1 MKYIIKESQLLN
13 LFEERK
19 LGSFELPNFTRVADF
34 TQFLAQNRTKFIQAM
49 GDNVREATAKV
60 NSMESLFRM
69 LETGEIKAGE
79 LINGVPVEQYIT
91 RQGGLRDDFIRFS
104 NQPVPAK
111 TASNVAASGRVFKKL
126 IDLPPD
132 QQAEL
137 LRRLELSDVFLDIKW
152 KTFGKDPDTSSGW
165 KFHVFG
171 EDVYDSAELY
181 EALKPLSKKWN
192 FNGKVGVNVNM
203 RGAQSG
209 KGGATIYI
217 PPAVIENNQV
227 NELLQDIKS
236 AIGGYKKG
244 GKIDGDREIT
254 PAIHYRYELNKPI
267 DPAKGISIDEYRSA
281 YNPNSG
287 GPYKPD
293 NVPDLFETSPT
304 NKPKPSI
311 TVRQLRS
318 GDEFGTNNLDF
329 ENVDFSKITNAKNET
344 ELNRLISTALSTNNF
359 NFISRGGFESYGI
372 DNFREFL
379 TTKIDP
385 RYTSVNTQQGVW
397 NVRVK

>member
-13 LFEERK
+13 LFEQRK

-79 LINGVPVEQYIT
+79 LINGVPAEQYIT
-91 RQGGLRDDFIRFS
+91 RQGGLRDDFVRFS
-104 NQPVPAK
+104 NQTGSSKA
-111 TASNVAASGRVFKKL
+111 ASNVAASGRVFKKL
-126 IDLPPD
+126 IDLPPNE
-132 QQAEL
+132 QSEL
-137 LRRLELSDVFLDIKW
+137 LRRLDLTDVFSDIKW
-152 KTFGKDPDTSSGW
+152 KTFGKEPTTMSGW

-181 EALKPLSKKWN
+181 QALKPLASKWG
-192 FNGKVGVNVNM
+192 FNAKVGVNVNM
-203 RGAQSG
+203 GGVQWG

-217 PPAVIENNQV
+217 PPDVIKNNQT
-227 NELLQDIKS
+227 NQLLQDIQS
-236 AIGGYKKG
+236 AISGYKKG
-244 GKIDGDREIT
+244 GKIDGDKAIT
-254 PAIHYRYELNKPI
+254 PAIHYRYELSTAI
-267 DPAKGISIDEYRSA
+267 DPAKGLSVDEYRAA

-287 GPYKPD
+287 GAYKPD
-293 NVPDLFETSPT
+293 NVPDLFEPT
-304 NKPKPSI
+304 PNNKPKPSI
-311 TVRQLRS
+311 PARQLRS
-318 GDEFGTNNLDF
+318 GEEFGTNNLDTS
-329 ENVDFSKITNAKNET
+329 NVDFSKITNAKNAT

-359 NFISRGGFESYGI
+359 NMISRGGFENYGI

-379 TTKIDP
+379 ATKIDP
-385 RYTSVNTQQGVW
+385 RFTSVNAQQGVW